1 MAFCDDR
8 KQIRFEAPDSRSH
21 YEGRDTIEISHNQKR
36 GMRRRRRESESMQN
50 QRECWAGRGDKR
62 QLMHN
67 VCRSSL
73 WVTILYCVC
82 FCVCVCVCP
91 SARSPTFLP
100 FSHFPLARVSCSGW
114 QGISR
119 SHHRK
124 SVSVCLSVC
133 LSVYLSVC
141 LSACLC
147 ICMCA
152 TSLPSSLCVHV
163 CIYARVSLSLSV
175 SIASTHRV

>member
-73 WVTILYCVC
+73 WVTILYCVYV
-82 FCVCVCVCP
+82 FVCVCVCVPPRALPP
-91 SARSPTFLP
+91 SCLSPIFHSLG
-100 FSHFPLARVSCSGW
+100 FRVAGGRASPAAITENPSL
-114 QGISR
+114 
-119 SHHRK
+119 
-124 SVSVCLSVC
+124 SVCLFVCLSICLSVC
-133 LSVYLSVC
+133 LPVCVYVC
-141 LSACLC
+141 VQPPSPPPCA
-147 ICMCA
+147 CMCA
-152 TSLPSSLCVHV
+152 
-163 CIYARVSLSLSV
+163 YMRV
-175 SIASTHRV
+175 